1 MTPYPADIK
10 AAAMAALL
18 TGQSVSAI
26 AAQYKIPEDTLRQWK
41 CRYRKRNGVTDV
53 MEQKTIG
60 ELLEEYLRASLAT
73 LKVQVEVFADTEW
86 IKKQDASELAIL
98 HGVCTDKAIRLLES
112 LAPTEAG
119 APEPERP
126 DNLAQTT

>member
-26 AAQYKIPEDTLRQWK
+26 AAQYNIPEGTLWSW
-41 CRYRKRNGVTDV
+41 RNRDLNANHASDAS
-53 MEQKTIG
+53 QRKTIG
-60 ELLEEYLRASLAT
+60 ELLEEYLRASLQT
-73 LKVQVEVFADTEW
+73 LKAQVEIFADREW
-86 IKKQDASELAIL
+86 LQKQDASELAVL